1 MPTHELPS
9 LDLAR
14 EILVRALAESPA
26 DRTEISWTEAIHRQE
41 RSNPTA
47 SSRSR
52 DGGTKPRER
61 PEPGMMRELSLVV
74 RVTERGRVGVHRAA
88 ALDRAELANAI
99 RQALADARLAP
110 FLESGKS
117 GGANSATGNDTA
129 STHRVGALTTASDLL
144 WDAEIADL
152 SAEEAKALLAHGL
165 GPDETARFEWTEG
178 RIGFAASGAPPRLAA
193 LTGAALTLRAGSGPA
208 AGSAEGVARSLSAL
222 APGLLLDLTRER
234 RAVLEFA
241 PAPSTA
247 VPLALAPKA
256 VASLVAGFARAALD
270 SQSIRMAIDSGAPQ
284 SWPLHGRLGERIA
297 SNRLN
302 LLDDPTD
309 ADGLALPFDACGATC
324 RPIELLASGV
334 LRAAALTP
342 SLAAALGLSAYLGEL
357 PLAIDFDQA
366 APLHLAVAPSDPTAG
381 LALDQ
386 LLAAADDG
394 LWIAALSTVEVYDAV
409 SLHFRTVAHGV
420 RRIVGGRI
428 GPAVPNLI
436 WEAGLLEV
444 LSHVAAV
451 GSAKTA
457 VANGP
462 PWLGATLSPGLVIEP
477 LFTLRPV

>member
-1 MPTHELPS
+1 MPTQELPS
-9 LDLAR
+9 LDIAR

-41 RSNPTA
+41 RSSPTA

-52 DGGTKPRER
+52 DGKLKAPER
-61 PEPGMMRELSLVV
+61 PEPGMTRELSLVV

-99 RQALADARLAP
+99 RRALADARLAP
-110 FLESGKS
+110 FLKS
-117 GGANSATGNDTA
+117 GEPGAANSAPGNEA
-129 STHRVGALTTASDLL
+129 AGAHRSGAPPVASDPM

-152 SAEEAKALLAHGL
+152 TAEEAKALLAHGL

-193 LTGAALTLRAGSGPA
+193 LTGAALTLRTGSGPA
-208 AGSAEGVARSLSAL
+208 TGSAEGIARTLSAL
-222 APGLLLDLTRER
+222 APGRLLDLARER
-234 RAVLEFA
+234 RAEAPLG
-241 PAPSTA
+241 PAPSSA

-256 VASLVAGFARAALD
+256 VASLMTGFARAALD
-270 SQSIRMAIDSGAPQ
+270 SQSIRMAIESGAPQ
-284 SWPLHGRLGERIA
+284 SWPLNGRLGERIA

-309 ADGLALPFDACGATC
+309 AAGLALPFDACGATC
-324 RPIELLASGV
+324 RPIELLAAGV
-334 LRAAALTP
+334 FRAAALTP
-342 SLAAALGLSAYLGEL
+342 ALAAALGLSAYLGEL

-366 APLHLAVAPSDPTAG
+366 APLHLAVAASDPAAG

-386 LLAAADDG
+386 LLAVADGG
-394 LWIAALSTVEVYDAV
+394 LWIAALSAVEVYDAV
-409 SLHFRTVAHGV
+409 GLHFRTVAHGV
-420 RRIVGGRI
+420 RRIVGGQI
-428 GPAVPNLI
+428 GPAVPNLV

-444 LSHVAAV
+444 LSHLAAI
-451 GSAKTA
+451 GRTRTA